1 MQSEPTLGYLPLP
14 ILRKLRNQ
22 AEPPLLPVLSPLSSH
37 AQDIIYMLTS
47 ERSRSKLTFQRPP
60 KAQYP
65 FVHVWH
71 RTKALPKTRLERRD
85 FRGMHTADAV
95 LENTLSGRNWRRRQS
110 ADLRELKL
118 KVSKL

>member
-1 MQSEPTLGYLPLP
+1 MQSEPVLGYLPLP
-14 ILRKLRNQ
+14 ILRKLRSSV
-22 AEPPLLPVLSPLSSH
+22 EPQLLPVLSPLSSH
-37 AQDIIYMLTS
+37 AQDVIYMLTS
-47 ERSRSKLTFQRPP
+47 ERSRAKLTFLRPP

-85 FRGMHTADAV
+85 FRGMATAEAV
-95 LENTLSGRNWRRRQS
+95 LGNTLSGRNWRRRQS